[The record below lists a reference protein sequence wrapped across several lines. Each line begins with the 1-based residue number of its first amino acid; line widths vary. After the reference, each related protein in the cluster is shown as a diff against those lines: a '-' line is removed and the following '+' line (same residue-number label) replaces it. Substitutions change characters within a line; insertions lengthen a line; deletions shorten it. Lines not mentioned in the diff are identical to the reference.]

1 MIEAILAFVTATL
14 LPFAIKIVVAL
25 LIYFI
30 GNKLIKLIVNLTKKG
45 LEKVGV
51 EAGVQSFLLSAIRIV
66 LFIVL
71 VLAVVGYLGVATTS
85 IAALFASAG
94 VTIGLALQG
103 SLSNL
108 AGGVLIL
115 VLKPFRVGDYIVA
128 AGVEGTV
135 TDIEIFYTRL
145 STGDNRKVVIPNGTL
160 SNTNIINVSHEKTR
174 RVDMV
179 IGVSYSSDIAK
190 VKNILATLAERNE
203 AVLKDNPVNIYIN
216 EFGASSIDFG
226 FRVWVEAANYW
237 TTKWQMMEDIKKAFD
252 ENGIEIPFN
261 QVDVNINPELPL
273 SVNAKVQ
280 KF

>member
-1 MIEAILAFVTATL
+1 MIEALLAFVTTTL
-14 LPFAIKIVVAL
+14 LPFVIKIAVAL

-30 GNKLIKLIVNLTKKG
+30 GNKLIKLILNLTKKG

-115 VLKPFRVGDYIVA
+115 VLKPFKVGDYIVA
-128 AGVEGTV
+128 AGVEGVV
-135 TDIEIFYTRL
+135 TDIEIFYTKL
-145 STGDNRKVVIPNGTL
+145 STGDNRKVVVPNGTL
-160 SNTNIINVSHEKTR
+160 SNTNIINVSHEPFR
-174 RVDMV
+174 RVDIV

-190 VKNILATLAERNE
+190 VKDILAKLADRNE
-203 AVLKDNPVNIYIN
+203 KVLKDRPVNIYIN
-216 EFGASSIDFG
+216 EFGASSINFG
-226 FRVWVEAANYW
+226 FRVWVESANYW
-237 TTKWQMMEDIKKAFD
+237 TTKWQMMEDIKKEFD
-252 ENGIEIPFN
+252 ANGIEIPFN
-261 QVDVNINPELPL
+261 QIDVNMNPELPI
-273 SVNAKVQ
+273 SVKVQ
-280 KF
+280 NF

>member
-1 MIEAILAFVTATL
+1 MVEAILAFVTATL

-71 VLAVVGYLGVATTS
+71 VFAVVGYLGVATTS

-115 VLKPFRVGDYIVA
+115 VLKPFKVGDYIVA
-128 AGVEGTV
+128 TGVEGTV
-135 TDIEIFYTRL
+135 TDIEIFYTKL
-145 STGDNRKVVIPNGTL
+145 STTDNRKIVVPNGTL

-203 AVLKDNPVNIYIN
+203 AVLKDKPVNIYIN
-216 EFGASSIDFG
+216 EFGASSINFG

-237 TTKWQMMEDIKKAFD
+237 TTKWKMMEDIKAAFD

>member
-1 MIEAILAFVTATL
+1 MIEAILTFVTATL

-30 GNKLIKLIVNLTKKG
+30 GNKLIKLIMNLTKKG

-71 VLAVVGYLGVATTS
+71 VLVVVGYLGVATTS

-128 AGVEGTV
+128 AGEEGTV
-135 TDIEIFYTRL
+135 TDIEIFYTKL
-145 STGDNRKVVIPNGTL
+145 STTDNRKIIIPN
-160 SNTNIINVSHEKTR
+160 I
-174 RVDMV
+174 
-179 IGVSYSSDIAK
+179 
-190 VKNILATLAERNE
+190 
-203 AVLKDNPVNIYIN
+203 
-216 EFGASSIDFG
+216 F
-226 FRVWVEAANYW
+226 
-237 TTKWQMMEDIKKAFD
+237 
-252 ENGIEIPFN
+252 
-261 QVDVNINPELPL
+261 
-273 SVNAKVQ
+273 
-280 KF
+280 

>member
-115 VLKPFRVGDYIVA
+115 VLKPFKVGDYIVA

-135 TDIEIFYTRL
+135 TDIEIFYTKL
-145 STGDNRKVVIPNGTL
+145 STTDNRKIVVPNGTL

-203 AVLKDNPVNIYIN
+203 NVLKDKPVNIYIN

-226 FRVWVEAANYW
+226 FRVWVEATNYW
-237 TTKWQMMEDIKKAFD
+237 TTKWQMMEDIKTAFD
-252 ENGIEIPFN
+252 ENGIEIPFT

>member
-1 MIEAILAFVTATL
+1 MVEAILAFVTATL

-30 GNKLIKLIVNLTKKG
+30 GNKLIKLILNLTKKG

-135 TDIEIFYTRL
+135 TDIEIFYTKL
-145 STGDNRKVVIPNGTL
+145 STTDNRKIVIPNGAL

-190 VKNILATLAERNE
+190 VKDILATLADRNE
-203 AVLKDNPVNIYIN
+203 NVLKDKPVNIYIN

-226 FRVWVEAANYW
+226 FRVWVESANYW

>member
-1 MIEAILAFVTATL
+1 MVEAILAFVTATL

-30 GNKLIKLIVNLTKKG
+30 GNKLIKLILNLTKKG

-51 EAGVQSFLLSAIRIV
+51 EAGVQSFLMSAIRIV

-128 AGVEGTV
+128 AGEEGTV
-135 TDIEIFYTRL
+135 TDIEIFYTKL
-145 STGDNRKVVIPNGTL
+145 STTDNRKIIIPNGTL
-160 SNTNIINVSHEKTR
+160 SNTNITNVSHEPIR
-174 RVDMV
+174 RIDIV

-203 AVLKDNPVNIYIN
+203 TVLKDKPVNIYIN

>member
-1 MIEAILAFVTATL
+1 MVEAIIAFITATL
-14 LPFAIKIVVAL
+14 LPFVVKILVAL

-30 GNKLIKLIVNLTKKG
+30 GNKLIKLIMNLTKKG

-51 EAGVQSFLLSAIRIV
+51 EAGVQSFLLSAVRIV

-71 VLAVVGYLGVATTS
+71 LLIVVGYLGVATTS

-108 AGGVLIL
+108 AGGVLLL

-128 AGVEGTV
+128 AGEEGTV
-135 TDIEIFYTRL
+135 TDIEIFYTKL
-145 STGDNRKVVIPNGTL
+145 STTDNRKIVIPNGTL
-160 SNTNIINVSHEKTR
+160 SNTNIINVSHESTR

-190 VKNILATLAERNE
+190 VKDILAKLAERNE
-203 AVLKDNPVNIYIN
+203 MVLKDQPVNIYISN
-216 EFGASSIDFG
+216 FASSSIDFG
-226 FRVWVEAANYW
+226 FRVWVESANYW
-237 TTKWQMMEDIKKAFD
+237 TTKWKMMEDIKKAFD

-261 QVDVNINPELPL
+261 QVDVNINPALPM
-273 SVNAKVQ
+273 SVNMIKE
-280 KF
+280 K

>member
-135 TDIEIFYTRL
+135 TDIEIFYTKL
-145 STGDNRKVVIPNGTL
+145 STTDNRKIVVPNGTL

-203 AVLKDNPVNIYIN
+203 AVLKDKPVNIYIN

-237 TTKWQMMEDIKKAFD
+237 TTKWQMMEDIKAAFD

>member
-115 VLKPFRVGDYIVA
+115 VLKPFKIGDYIVA
-128 AGVEGTV
+128 AGVEGVV
-135 TDIEIFYTRL
+135 TDIEIFYTKL
-145 STGDNRKVVIPNGTL
+145 STGDNRKVVVPNGAL
-160 SNTNIINVSHEKTR
+160 SNTNIINVSHEPTR
-174 RVDMV
+174 RIDIV

-190 VKNILATLAERNE
+190 VKDILATLAERNE
-203 AVLKDNPVNIYIN
+203 TVLKDKPVNIYIN

-226 FRVWVEAANYW
+226 FRVWVESANYW

-261 QVDVNINPELPL
+261 QIDVNINPELPL

-280 KF
+280 NF